1 MKSTSIRKRVL
12 VAAALA
18 VAFVGASSTLST
30 ASTPSPSETPSTV
43 AAANTHWR
51 FTNQV
56 TGDCLAGEASG
67 AVTLA
72 GPCNRSKHEW
82 DWITSDSWEGGNL
95 LMNAETGLCLTTNYK
110 PSQTRVWSSTCD
122 SKNPGQR
129 WRWDTQDRGIWAAKW
144 DTRLRGAP
152 GATTVHT
159 DVPQGTRDQWSAFI
173 FQV

>member
-43 AAANTHWR
+43 AAAN
-51 FTNQV
+51 
-56 TGDCLAGEASG
+56 
-67 AVTLA
+67 TLA